1 VRPLRALAAAVVV
14 AALAVLGPAGPA
26 LAQDGGADDTVEIT
40 MFVGEGC
47 PYCEQARAFFS
58 GLTAAHPN
66 LEVVEHEVWYDPAG
80 AELMARTASDLG
92 ATPGGVPFIVLDDQ
106 WWSGYAPSIGD
117 EIAAAVLPRL
127 GATTEAAGLVESG
140 DSASYAGVLAAAAL
154 GVAVVGGVLL
164 VRSRARAATVPTRAT
179 PPGERHPPED

>member
-1 VRPLRALAAAVVV
+1 MRPLRALAATVAVAVTLVAGASVATAQDDPTDDRVVV
-14 AALAVLGPAGPA
+14 
-26 LAQDGGADDTVEIT
+26 T

-47 PYCEQARAFFS
+47 PYCAQARAFFA
-58 GLTAAHPN
+58 GLTAAHPR

-80 AELMARTASDLG
+80 AELMAQTASELG

-127 GATTEAAGLVESG
+127 GASSEQAGLVSSDDG
-140 DSASYAGVLAAAAL
+140 GSYAGVLAAAAL
-154 GVAVVGGVLL
+154 GVAVVGGVLV
-164 VRSRARAATVPTRAT
+164 VRSRTRAATVPVRSVPTTTHR
-179 PPGERHPPED
+179 PPEA